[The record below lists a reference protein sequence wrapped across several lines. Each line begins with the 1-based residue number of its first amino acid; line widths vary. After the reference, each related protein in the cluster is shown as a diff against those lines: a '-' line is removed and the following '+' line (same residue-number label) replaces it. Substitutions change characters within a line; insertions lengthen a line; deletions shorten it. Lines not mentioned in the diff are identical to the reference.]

1 MENIK
6 KVDCALLPPCK
17 KTLINKLARAHFVT
31 MFWGNADSPEPDH
44 DLDPAQYGWK
54 LEDGHYKFD
63 WFPGPA
69 VPEELFG
76 ESNNDGNDEQPDENV
91 DEEFE
96 DDIEGNADIDDVSGP
111 EWTDDSDS
119 ENDHDD
125 L

>member
-17 KTLINKLARAHFVT
+17 KTLINKLARAHFVSI
-31 MFWGNADSPEPDH
+31 FWGNADSPEPDH
-44 DLDPAQYGWK
+44 DLDPVQYGWK

-63 WFPGPA
+63 WFSGSS
-69 VPEELFG
+69 VPEELFV
-76 ESNNDGNDEQPDENV
+76 EPNNDRIDEQPEEDI
-91 DEEFE
+91 DEESDDDDEFVE
-96 DDIEGNADIDDVSGP
+96 DNIDIGDVSGP

-119 ENDHDD
+119 END